1 MADKKLYT
9 VTVGSN
15 ADKPSAE
22 QTGKDIAKNVKK
34 GVLSVLKD
42 GYIEV
47 PAEIKAPIKGASKE
61 LKQAQ
66 SKVLTQWKKT
76 FKEGFS
82 SSKEDLDKLIKAYNK
97 FKGLAKGKTQETQ
110 AKWITDVIGKQ
121 VASYKKDI
129 AKLDKKIKTTKPK
142 ARNLGGHSKEEID
155 ANIQAERKRRLK
167 GIKRVLPK
175 GYGSG
180 WVDESRTN
188 EVIGKKS
195 EISFYGS
202 KFARQMAQSRRKAR
216 KWERESLVEDKY
228 ETKEELNDELKRRH
242 EQDKITA
249 QHPIQGTNKNILSP
263 QEKALGLSEAIRGNI
278 LPELLDKIKTSV
290 DDAEVGKLTEKFLD
304 AVETVAKLNE
314 DAGKLIFS
322 DVKKTIGITMGKLG
336 FTTNGLIGGTEG
348 GDKTEASRDPKIVV
362 VLKELLNK
370 IATKED
376 LISQELIKLEQ
387 LNQKPVTKSNTEKT
401 INNFANRLIT
411 ETHNASASQKAN
423 SQKVEQAINKNQA
436 STEKQT
442 AYDKIENTAER
453 VADREA
459 GKKSQELVK
468 TSKEDL
474 TSGFNTDS
482 KADEAISVMKQLG
495 EYLSPIAK
503 TLESIANAI
512 INPPEKKEGPT
523 DKTELQP
530 KQKRKIKQPSVKKE
544 NQNGENLPVP
554 FVKDKWFYPNQ
565 FGKDIYGRK
574 VVHGG
579 QERKTTAQDR
589 TAAIED
595 FRPTTKLGIKSDFQE
610 QMRYRGAN
618 LRAITNQVNKDVE
631 DAIKQHIGYLQN
643 PPKLPRSEIS
653 TSLKDPS
660 KLFTRLKDSIAD
672 LLGVTAKYKK
682 VMSATSEEQD
692 ALAAKTVKTYGIRRG
707 GNITGDK
714 IAFARN
720 KSLWKDVDKFKE
732 VFGDLKISE
741 GVKVDTTEVTD
752 KLGKILSGKA
762 MRNAQMGGS
771 PLRNAFGYASAFI
784 GMPSIEKSRAAAE
797 ALNQINANIR
807 EAMNSTLTDIKEQES
822 TLAGML
828 ESGDLKLDDKGNV
841 LEGSTIEAKTLVV
854 QLENTKLILDSIL
867 ADVKTVDKAIDKSPN
882 NISKVMKQLNF
893 TSPVLLKNN
902 AIVNNINAGYDKGGK
917 ALKFQSRLAEI
928 LNYSF
933 QLMSRHVGQIF
944 KRMMLMLN
952 PVNLIQKAF
961 RDFASYDVKWQRTM
975 NVIKYNLRHILKP
988 FMEWLAQQLVNIL
1001 GIVNAIIKG
1010 IGRAFGKDW
1019 DLFDKS
1025 AASAEQMREELEQ
1038 AANVTAS
1045 FDELHD
1051 IGTSSSG
1058 NPAMDLMGDI
1068 YTPQWNDLY
1077 DTISNSATNLA
1088 KFLTPIFEGLGKAIK
1103 WCLDNWKLLVG
1114 AFLAFK
1120 IGQGLLKLWNFFGG
1134 LGDLMSGLPGIFL
1147 KAIAAIGGTALTALS
1162 QIGTVKLAK
1171 EWDQMSK
1178 DDRWKRAGI
1187 NIGEGIAGGALIGFA
1202 IGGPTGA
1209 AVGALVGGLATSFE
1223 QLAIAAYNG
1232 NEAATVL
1239 TGTLG
1244 GAGLGGAIGF
1254 LVGGPIGAAI
1264 GAIGGGLVGALA
1276 GAAANAVRC
1285 KGEFNKLKISSDDL
1299 AWATAQVD
1307 EKSNNYQKSLYNL
1320 KQMEQQTGLSGEKL
1334 YKSVQDGVLAFK
1346 DMTYEQQEVYKAYK
1360 ATKDAL
1366 IELNKAQETQLKYS
1380 TRIMLDDAKKADSFT
1395 TYIQAVQDGVN
1406 NGIISNK
1413 EMVDQ
1418 FAQSYAELDSTQRQ
1432 IFLNQLP
1439 TTLRDSVKE
1448 QSTQYISGWEKA
1460 KTQIGE
1466 FFSNFGENMTK
1477 LFTEKFVLALPG
1489 IGKMVADSLWPAKD
1503 VLDELKATIEDLE
1516 ASTKALNE
1524 AQEEQARIESELAE
1538 LEKTTGL
1545 NAAELYEQV
1554 NNGTKSWYEL
1564 TDAEKEV
1571 YNKYYDLQQAMKTTD
1586 EAMKKNIDNMA
1597 SVDWQA
1603 AQTSGNY
1610 SKFIQDLMDANMR
1623 GEISTED
1630 MQRRFSEAYAKLD
1643 TESRKTFMESIP
1655 ENMRTGIEQGASD
1668 FMTGFEGFSTRF
1680 GRRLS
1685 EFAQNVGKVFSNI
1698 WDVGQ
1703 SIGNWIA
1710 GKGFKTDAQIRDL
1723 LKDVP
1728 KMAVGTNYVQSD
1740 GLAYLHQGE
1749 AVVPKKYN
1757 APYQPSDTSKLEN
1770 AIEKL
1775 NQQVSQINQAVDRGI
1790 NVKGQFVQR
1799 GTDLVAS
1806 VERTNNKMSN
1816 TILSNK
1822 IYAR

>member
-15 ADKPSAE
+15 ADKSSAE

-82 SSKEDLDKLIKAYNK
+82 SSKEDLDELIKAYNK

-110 AKWITDVIGKQ
+110 TKWITDIIGKQ
-121 VASYKKDI
+121 LASYKRETV
-129 AKLDKKIKTTKPK
+129 KLDKKIKTTKPK

-167 GIKRVLPK
+167 GIKQVLPK

-202 KFARQMAQSRRKAR
+202 KFARQIAQSRRKAR
-216 KWERESLVEDKY
+216 KWEKESLVEDKY
-228 ETKEELNDELKRRH
+228 ETKEELNAEVKKRH
-242 EQDKITA
+242 EQDEVTA

-348 GDKTEASRDPKIVV
+348 EDKTKASRDPKIVV

-370 IATKED
+370 IAAKED
-376 LISQELIKLEQ
+376 LISQELIKLES
-387 LNQKPVTKSNTEKT
+387 LDQKPATKSNTEKT
-401 INNFANRLIT
+401 INSFANRLIT
-411 ETHNASASQKAN
+411 EIHNASASQKAN

-453 VADREA
+453 VADREES
-459 GKKSQELVK
+459 KKNQKLVG
-468 TSKEDL
+468 TAEADL
-474 TSGFNTDS
+474 TSGFNTDDNAKS
-482 KADEAISVMKQLG
+482 AIAVLQQLG
-495 EYLSPIAK
+495 TYLA
-503 TLESIANAI
+503 SILQIMQSMTGNGMKI
-512 INPPEKKEGPT
+512 DKKSTDEKKEPA
-523 DKTELQP
+523 
-530 KQKRKIKQPSVKKE
+530 KQKQYAIHLSEEMKKYPMIIKETIKSLDILRNPDGTPKFASGITPPK
-544 NQNGENLPVP
+544 NLGQNGSES
-554 FVKDKWFYPNQ
+554 K
-565 FGKDIYGRK
+565 GK
-574 VVHGG
+574 
-579 QERKTTAQDR
+579 
-589 TAAIED
+589 
-595 FRPTTKLGIKSDFQE
+595 FQ
-610 QMRYRGAN
+610 
-618 LRAITNQVNKDVE
+618 
-631 DAIKQHIGYLQN
+631 
-643 PPKLPRSEIS
+643 RSYIS
-653 TSLKDPS
+653 TSLKDPA
-660 KLFTRLKDSIAD
+660 KWYIRLKDSIAD
-672 LLGVTAKYKK
+672 LLGVTANYKK
-682 VMSATSEEQD
+682 VLVATSDEQN
-692 ALAAKTVKTYGIRRG
+692 ALAAKQISTYGLGRG
-707 GNITGDK
+707 RDITGDK
-714 IAFARN
+714 IRFARS
-720 KSLWKDVDKFKE
+720 KSLWKNVDKFKE
-732 VFGDLKISE
+732 IFGGLKVTDGI
-741 GVKVDTTEVTD
+741 KIDTTEVTD
-752 KLGKILSGKA
+752 KLGKVLSGKQ

-771 PLRNAFGYASAFI
+771 PLRQIFGYGSAFI
-784 GMPSIEKSRAAAE
+784 GMPSIEKSRAAAD
-797 ALNQINANIR
+797 ALNQISANIR
-807 EAMNSTLTDIKEQES
+807 EKMNDTLKIIEEKEQAL
-822 TLAGML
+822 TGL
-828 ESGDLKLDDKGNV
+828 EAKGDLKLDSDGNV
-841 LEGSTIEAKTLVV
+841 LEDSSVEAKTLVAE
-854 QLENTKLILDSIL
+854 LESAKLILTSLL
-867 ADVKTVDKAIDKSPN
+867 ADTGMVNDTIKKTHG
-882 NISKVMKQLNF
+882 NIGKIMKQLSF
-893 TSPVLLKNN
+893 TSPLLMENN
-902 AIVNNINAGYDKGGK
+902 AIINNINAGYDKGGK
-917 ALKFQSRLAEI
+917 ALKFQTRTAEI

-933 QLMSRHVGQIF
+933 QLMSRHIGQIF
-944 KRMMLMLN
+944 KRMLLMLN
-952 PVNLIQKAF
+952 PVNLIRKAF
-961 RDFASYDVKWQRTM
+961 SDFASYDVKWQRTM
-975 NVIKYNLRHILKP
+975 NVIKYNLRRIIQP

-1010 IGRAFGKDW
+1010 VGRAFGKDW

-1147 KAIAAIGGTALTALS
+1147 KAIAAIGGVALTALS

-1202 IGGPTGA
+1202 IGGLKGA
-1209 AVGALVGGLATSFE
+1209 AVGALVGGLTTSFE

-1232 NEAATVL
+1232 SEAATVL
-1239 TGTLG
+1239 TGALG
-1244 GAGLGGAIGF
+1244 GAGLGAAIGTAI
-1254 LVGGPIGAAI
+1254 LPGVGTLI

-1366 IELNKAQETQLKYS
+1366 IELNKAQETQFKYN

-1418 FAQSYAELDSTQRQ
+1418 FAQSYAELDGTQRQ

-1448 QSTQYISGWEKA
+1448 QSTQYISGWEKT

-1466 FFSNFGENMTK
+1466 FFSDFGENMTK
-1477 LFTEKFVLALPG
+1477 LFTEKFVQALPG
-1489 IGKMVADSLWPAKD
+1489 IGEIVANSLWPAKNA
-1503 VLDELKATIEDLE
+1503 LDDLKATIEDLE

-1545 NAAELYEQV
+1545 NAADLYEQV

-1610 SKFIQDLMDANMR
+1610 SKFIHDLMDANTR
-1623 GEISTED
+1623 GEISAED
-1630 MQRRFSEAYAKLD
+1630 MQKRFSEAYAKLD

-1655 ENMRTGIEQGASD
+1655 ENMKTGIEQGASD
-1668 FMTGFEGFSTRF
+1668 FMTGFEGFFARF
-1680 GRRLS
+1680 GKRLS
-1685 EFAQNVGKVFSNI
+1685 EFAQNVGGVFSNI
-1698 WDVGQ
+1698 WNVGQ
-1703 SIGNWIA
+1703 SIGNWMA

-1749 AVVPKKYN
+1749 AVIPKKYN
-1757 APYQPSDTSKLEN
+1757 QPFSMDNSNLEN
-1770 AIEKL
+1770 AVYTLAK
-1775 NQQVSQINQAVDRGI
+1775 QVEQIGNKVDRGI
-1790 NVKGQFVQR
+1790 NIKGQFIQK
-1799 GTDLVAS
+1799 GSDLVATVQKANS
-1806 VERTNNKMSN
+1806 KLSNNILNNKV
-1816 TILSNK
+1816 
-1822 IYAR
+1822 YAR